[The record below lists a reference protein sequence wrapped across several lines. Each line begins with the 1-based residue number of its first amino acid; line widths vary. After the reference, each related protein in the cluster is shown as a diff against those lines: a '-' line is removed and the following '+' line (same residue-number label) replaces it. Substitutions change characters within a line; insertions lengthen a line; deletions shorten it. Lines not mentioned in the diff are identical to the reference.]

1 MSRHEI
7 APDQLVHR
15 IAVSVDDLAPS
26 ERKVAEVVLADPG
39 GVIHQTITEVALA
52 AKVSEP
58 TVLRFCRSVGCQGFQ
73 SFKVDLA
80 KSVGWDRRYVHQ
92 QVQLGDDTDKV
103 ISRICDYSKDCI
115 SRLTDK
121 IDSPSISKTVSI
133 LSAANRIEFY
143 GAGASGLVA
152 MDAQD
157 KFFRFGISCVAYTD
171 AHQQIV
177 SAAGLKPGDAVVAFS
192 HTGRTRDLI
201 HVANLAASQGAEV
214 IAVTANPSP
223 LSDRCQLAIFTG
235 VEEDNDIYTPAVSR
249 LMQLVV
255 VDILVAGFALLRGP
269 EIVAKVPI
277 IKSSL
282 GYLRLADT
290 NGPVDG
296 DERQV
301 G

>member
-1 MSRHEI
+1 MVRQAIS
-7 APDQLVHR
+7 PDQLVHR
-15 IAVSVDDLAPS
+15 IAVSVEDLAPS
-26 ERKVAEVVLADPG
+26 ERKVAKVVLADPG
-39 GVIHQTITEVALA
+39 GIVHQTITEVAQA

-80 KSVGWDRRYVHQ
+80 KSIGWERRFVHQ

-103 ISRICDYSKDCI
+103 IARICSYSKDSI
-115 SRLTDK
+115 SNLTKK
-121 IDSPSISKTVSI
+121 IDSTSVSKTISI

-177 SAAGLKPGDAVVAFS
+177 SASGLKPGDAVLAFS

-201 HVANLAASQGAEV
+201 HVASIAAAQGADV
-214 IAVTANPSP
+214 IAVTAGPSP
-223 LSDRCQLAIFTG
+223 LSEQCKLAIFTD

-249 LMQLVV
+249 LMQLVI

-269 EIVAKVPI
+269 EIVARVPI

-290 NGPVDG
+290 NSPVGG